1 MRLRFLAAA
10 GPPAALDRLS
20 DALAGPRGPSL
31 EPIVRSPFLA
41 VWTVPGTPCVRAP
54 DGSGAAIGVV
64 FDRASGRRQ
73 AVLPVPMPSEPAFVA
88 QFWGAYV
95 LIAGEAGGDHCILRD
110 PSGGVEAYHRRCGP
124 LDVYAS
130 DAALL
135 AAAAA
140 DPFEP
145 DLEYLR
151 QWLTFPFLRGC
162 RTGVRGVHELLPGT
176 FWRSQTIRALPTA
189 AWSPRVWTDRSLAID
204 EPREAADVLREEILR
219 TVPRLASVAGDL
231 VLQLSGGLDSSIV
244 AAALAETSVPFR
256 AVTFATRAAD
266 GDERSYAR
274 AVARHCGV
282 ELIELV
288 EDAAAADFEAVPALS
303 LRPPPSAL
311 LQPIQRALSNHLVL
325 SGADA
330 TLDGAGGDN
339 VFCYLNSAS
348 PALDALRRT
357 GPRRALMALQD
368 VARMHGTTVW
378 AAARAAWR
386 RSRRERTPWQPD
398 DSFLAAGNAARQPP
412 DHPWLQHAR
421 TADRG
426 KFEHVQ
432 LIVGI
437 HHFLADPVPGGATV
451 LHPLLAQSVVE
462 TCLRIPTWLWVRG
475 GRDRAM
481 ARAAF
486 GGLLPEA
493 ILARRSKGQLGSLFM
508 TGYMGARGQL
518 ERVLLEGRLAAEG
531 LLDREAIRDYLHRD
545 GQPGDPGYLRL
556 VELSAA
562 EAWLRSF
569 AR

>member
-1 MRLRFLAAA
+1 MRLRYLAAA
-10 GPPAALDRLS
+10 GPAEALGRLS
-20 DALAGPRGPSL
+20 DELAGPQGPSL
-31 EPIVRSPFLA
+31 EPILRSPPLA
-41 VWTVPGTPCVRAP
+41 VWTVPGTPHIRAR
-54 DGSGAAIGVV
+54 DGSAAAVGAV

-73 AVLPVPMPSEPAFVA
+73 AFLPDPVPPEPAFVE

-95 LIAGEAGGDHCILRD
+95 LIAGDAGGGHRILRD
-110 PSGGVEAYHRRCGP
+110 PSGGVTAYHRPCGP

-135 AAAAA
+135 AAAAG
-140 DPFEP
+140 DPLEP

-176 FWRSQTIRALPTA
+176 FWRAQSTRALPAPVWTPRDHTDRRRTITDPGTA
-189 AWSPRVWTDRSLAID
+189 AA
-204 EPREAADVLREEILR
+204 VLREEILGA
-219 TVPRLASVAGDL
+219 VPRLASVASDP

-244 AAALAETSVPFR
+244 AAALAETGVPFR
-256 AVTFATRAAD
+256 AVTFATRAPD

-274 AVARHCGV
+274 TVARHCGV

-288 EDAAAADFEAVPALS
+288 EEAAAPDFEAVPDLS
-303 LRPPPSAL
+303 PRPAPSAL
-311 LQPIQRALSNHLVL
+311 LRPIQRALSNHLAL
-325 SGADA
+325 TGAGA
-330 TLDGAGGDN
+330 MLDGAGGDN

-348 PALDALRRT
+348 PALDAFRRG
-357 GPRRALMALQD
+357 GPRRGLVALQD
-368 VARMHGTTVW
+368 VAQVHGTTVW

-386 RSRRERTPWQPD
+386 RSRRPRDPWQPD
-398 DSFLAAGNAARQPP
+398 QSFLTPGTAALKSP
-412 DHPWLQHAR
+412 DHPWLEQAR

-426 KFEHVQ
+426 TFEHIQ

-437 HHFLADPVPGGATV
+437 HHFLADPAPGGAAV
-451 LHPLLAQSVVE
+451 LHPLLAQPIVE
-462 TCLRIPTWLWVRG
+462 ACLRIPSWLWVRG

-486 GGLLPEA
+486 GGLLPDA

-508 TGYMGARGQL
+508 TGYMGARQQL
-518 ERVLLEGRLAAEG
+518 ERLLLEGRLAAEG
-531 LLDREAIRDYLHRD
+531 LLDRGAIRDYLRRT

-556 VELSAA
+556 IELSAA

-569 AR
+569 ER